1 MKHFKSP
8 ILFSTSLSG
17 YFFPRRKNT
26 NKGQALLVTVFL
38 FTFVSVSLV
47 VGIAAPVT
55 RDITASNNS
64 VYSRASYYLAESGVE
79 DALYRLRN
87 NKQLSASETL
97 VLGANTATTSITTI
111 SSSQK
116 SIESTSNYQDRN
128 RKVKAVLITGTGVS
142 FNYGVQVGQG
152 GVIFSNNTSIVGNV
166 YSNGGNL
173 VGANGASVTGSA
185 SLANPPALNAD
196 FDNST
201 PSTPTGTVTFANA
214 SASQDIAQSF
224 QFTGA
229 TSTLSS
235 VSFYI
240 RKTGSPAN
248 CTVRL
253 NNETASKPGSTVY
266 ATGTLTSSLVTTNL
280 SWVSVTFTSNPIVF
294 TGTNYWIVVD
304 CSTSSSNNYTIGYNS
319 AISSQSYRLGT
330 YNSTWA
336 AAGGNDMYMKVYL
349 GGGYATLSNLSV
361 GSAGVGDVRAHTVT
375 GSTIAGSLY
384 CQSGSGNNKP
394 CNTSQADPSNINFPI
409 SDANI
414 QEWKDA
420 ASAGTTYSN
429 SSYSYDGISVTAGPA
444 KYLGNVTLTNGAIMT
459 LNGPV
464 WILGTLSLSN
474 NATVKLSSGY
484 GASSGMILAHKI
496 ILGNNATLTGSGNSG
511 SYLLAISD
519 YVSSNSSDL
528 GVDIS
533 NNVAGKSIIYSPNAY
548 AGFSN
553 NANAKEVMA
562 YGLTLSNNSTVTYE
576 TGLASTN
583 FTTGPSGSWDIT
595 SWKETQ

>member
-1 MKHFKSP
+1 MKRINF
-8 ILFSTSLSG
+8 
-17 YFFPRRKNT
+17 NQ
-26 NKGQALLVTVFL
+26 GQALLVTVFL

-79 DALYRLRN
+79 DAIYRLRN
-87 NKQLSASETL
+87 SKQISSSETL
-97 VLGANTATTSITTI
+97 VLGANSTTTSVTTV

-116 SIESTSNYQDRN
+116 TIESLSNYENRN
-128 RKVKAVLITGTGVS
+128 RKVKTTLTTGTGIS

-152 GVIFSNNTSIVGNV
+152 GVVFSNNTSIVGNV

-173 VGANGASVTGSA
+173 TGANGASVTGSA
-185 SLANPPALNAD
+185 SLANPPALTAD
-196 FDNST
+196 FDNSSPAT
-201 PSTPTGTVTFANA
+201 PVGTVTFANA

-235 VSFYI
+235 VGFYI

-253 NNETASKPGSTVY
+253 NNESASKPGGTVY
-266 ATGTLTSSLVTTNL
+266 ATGTLTSSLVTSTL
-280 SWVSVTFTSNPIVF
+280 SWITVTFNSNPIVVA
-294 TGTNYWIVVD
+294 GTNYWIVID
-304 CSTSSSNNYTIGYNS
+304 CSTNASNNYSIGYNT

-330 YNSTWA
+330 YNTTWA
-336 AAGGNDMYMKVYL
+336 SAGGNDIYMKVYL
-349 GGGYATLSNLSV
+349 GGGYATLSNLSI
-361 GSAGVGDVRAHTVT
+361 GSAGVGDARAHTVT

-384 CQSGSGNNKP
+384 CQTGSGNNKI
-394 CNTSQADPSNINFPI
+394 CNTSQADPANIGFPI
-409 SDANI
+409 SDANV

-429 SSYSYDGISVTAGPA
+429 SSYSYDGISVTTGPA

-464 WILGTLSLSN
+464 WILGTLNLSN
-474 NATVKLSSGY
+474 NATIKLSSGY

-511 SYLLAISD
+511 SYLLAVSD
-519 YVSSNSSDL
+519 YVSANSSDL

-533 NNVAGKSIIYSPNAY
+533 NNVAGKSIIYAPTSY

-553 NANAKEVMA
+553 NANAKEVIA
-562 YGLTLSNNSTVTYE
+562 YGLSLSNNSTVTYE
-576 TGLASTN
+576 TGLASAN

>member
-1 MKHFKSP
+1 MKNFRLPIRYDLLFPKGKSAQ
-8 ILFSTSLSG
+8 T
-17 YFFPRRKNT
+17 
-26 NKGQALLVTVFL
+26 GQALIIMLFF
-38 FTFVSVSLV
+38 FTFVSVSLS
-47 VGIAAPVT
+47 VGIAGPVT
-55 RDITASNNS
+55 RDIKT
-64 VYSRASYYLAESGVE
+64 SRDNLYAAGSYYLAESGVE
-79 DALYRLRN
+79 DAFYRLRN

-97 VLGANTATTSITTI
+97 VLGDNTATTSITTV

-116 SIESTSNYQDRN
+116 IIESLSDYQDRN
-128 RKVKAVLITGTGVS
+128 RKVKTTLTTGTGVS

-152 GVIFSNNTSIVGNV
+152 GVVFTNNTSIVGNV

-185 SLANPPALNAD
+185 TLANPPSLAAD

-214 SASQDIAQSF
+214 SGSQDMAQSF

-229 TSTLSS
+229 SSTLSS

-240 RKTGSPAN
+240 RKTGNPAN

-253 NNETASKPGSTVY
+253 NNETAAKPGSTVY
-266 ATGTLTSSLVTTNL
+266 ATGTLTSSTVTTSL
-280 SWVSVTFTSNPIVF
+280 AWVTATFTSNPIVT

-304 CSTSSSNNYTIGYNS
+304 CSTSASNNYSIGYNS
-319 AISSQSYRLGT
+319 AVSSQSYRLGT
-330 YNSTWA
+330 YNSTWGTA
-336 AAGGNDMYMKVYL
+336 SGNDIYMKVYL
-349 GGGYATLSNLSV
+349 GGGYSTLSNLTV

-384 CQSGSGNNKP
+384 CQTGSGNNKV
-394 CNTSQADPSNINFPI
+394 CNTSQPDPANVGFPI
-409 SDANI
+409 SQANI
-414 QEWKDA
+414 DEWKDSA
-420 ASAGTTYSN
+420 EGGTSYPNASYV
-429 SSYSYDGISVTAGPA
+429 YDGVNITVGPA
-444 KYLGNVTLTNGAIMT
+444 KFMGNVTLTNGSIMT
-459 LNGPV
+459 LSGPV
-464 WILGTLSLSN
+464 WILGTLDVSN
-474 NATVKLSSGY
+474 NAIVKLATGY
-484 GASSGMILAHKI
+484 TASSGMILANKI
-496 ILGNNATLTGSGNSG
+496 NLGNNATLTGSGNSA
-511 SYLLAISD
+511 SYLLAIAD
-519 YVSSNSSDL
+519 HVSTSSSDL

-533 NNVAGKSIIYSPNAY
+533 NNVAGKSIIYCPTSY

-553 NANAKEVMA
+553 NANAKEVIA

-576 TGLASTN
+576 TGLASTT